1 MSMNILICSDQRLLV
16 QGLRK
21 LVAEQPEL
29 VLLAEAADGHAAIN
43 SALELRPDVVLL
55 SSRIQRLNA
64 LDVTQRIVQHE
75 GGARVILLDAEP
87 DRQFIVTGLGY
98 GVSGF
103 LLRES
108 SFEELLQALDTV
120 AGGQPYLSPRITGV
134 VVDEVLRGQSVDA
147 RSAFSVLTNRERE
160 VLQLI
165 AEGSTTKEIAARLG
179 VSGKTVEWH
188 RTQIM
193 RKLELRSVASLT
205 RYAIREGLVPLME

>member
-1 MSMNILICSDQRLLV
+1 MSITVVIGSDQRLLV
-16 QGLRK
+16 QGLRG
-21 LVAEQPEL
+21 LLADHPEL
-29 VLLAEAADGHAAIN
+29 AVLGEASDGHAAIRA
-43 SALELRPDVVLL
+43 ALELRPDLVLL

-64 LDVTQRIVQHE
+64 LDVTQRITHGE
-75 GGARVILLDAEP
+75 GGSRVILLDAEP
-87 DRQFIVTGLGY
+87 DRHFIVTGLGY

-108 SFEELLQALDTV
+108 SFEELLQAIETV
-120 AGGQPYLSPRITGV
+120 RRGQPYLSPRITGV
-134 VVDEVLRGQSVDA
+134 VVDEVLRGQGPES

-193 RKLELRSVASLT
+193 RKLELRSVAGLT
-205 RYAIREGLVPLME
+205 RYAIREGLIPLMD